1 MMSVFIGMFL
11 VFTAVPLQTAPSEN
25 MIEIMSSDLL
35 GFISALRHRVLAL
48 ARGQSVFFAEDP
60 VTTLF
65 ALVEGGVDL
74 IRTQPD
80 GRRVVLQRARDNQ
93 VLAEAS
99 LYSDRYHCDAIVMR
113 RTQCLAVEV
122 EAFRRALAENDAFR
136 QTWDAHLA
144 RELMKARQ
152 LTELLSRRTVRD
164 RLDGWMQL
172 HGNALPDRG
181 TRTEL
186 ADELGVSNEA
196 LYREIARR
204 QLR

>member
-1 MMSVFIGMFL
+1 M
-11 VFTAVPLQTAPSEN
+11 
-25 MIEIMSSDLL
+25 
-35 GFISALRHRVLAL
+35 
-48 ARGQSVFFAEDP
+48 FFAADP

-65 ALVEGGVDL
+65 AVVEGGVDL

-99 LYSDRYHCDAIVMR
+99 LYSERYHCDAVVMR
-113 RTQCLAVEV
+113 RTRCLAVEV
-122 EAFRRALAENDAFR
+122 EAFRRAVAEDDAFR
-136 QTWDAHLA
+136 RTWDAHLA
-144 RELMKARQ
+144 RELMRARQ

-172 HGNALPDRG
+172 HGNALPEKG

-204 QLR
+204 GLR

>member
-144 RELMKARQ
+144 RELMKAR
-152 LTELLSRRTVRD
+152 
-164 RLDGWMQL
+164 
-172 HGNALPDRG
+172 HLPSCSPD
-181 TRTEL
+181 
-186 ADELGVSNEA
+186 
-196 LYREIARR
+196 ARCATG
-204 QLR
+204 LMVGCSCMAMPCPIGGP

>member
-1 MMSVFIGMFL
+1 
-11 VFTAVPLQTAPSEN
+11 
-25 MIEIMSSDLL
+25 MIEIMSSELL
-35 GFISALRHRVLAL
+35 GFISSLRHRVLAF

-65 ALVEGGVDL
+65 VVVEGGVDL

-99 LYSDRYHCDAIVMR
+99 LFSDRYHCDAIGMR
-113 RTQCLAVEV
+113 RTKCLAVEV
-122 EAFRRALAENDAFR
+122 ETVRGAVAVNDAFR
-136 QTWDAHLA
+136 RTWDAHLA
-144 RELMKARQ
+144 LELMRARQ

-164 RLDGWMQL
+164 RLDGWLQL
-172 HGNALPDRG
+172 HGNVLPKKG

-204 QLR
+204 ELR

>member
-1 MMSVFIGMFL
+1 M
-11 VFTAVPLQTAPSEN
+11 
-25 MIEIMSSDLL
+25 
-35 GFISALRHRVLAL
+35 
-48 ARGQSVFFAEDP
+48 FFAEDP

-99 LYSDRYHCDAIVMR
+99 LYSDRYHCDAIVTR

-122 EAFRRALAENDAFR
+122 EAFRQALAENDAFR
-136 QTWDAHLA
+136 QAWDAHLA

-164 RLDGWMQL
+164 RLDGWLQL
-172 HGNALPDRG
+172 HGSALPERG

-204 QLR
+204 ELR